1 MSHRVSKKRPCCI
14 CRRWFRP
21 HPRVGDRQRT
31 CGRDECQR
39 KLHRRNCKDWHDR
52 NQDYDRETRLRARLK
67 RGKEKGPY
75 LEPAQGLNWEVAR
88 DEIGLE
94 PLVVIDE
101 FAQVAHNMAR
111 DEMPAQR
118 FEYKGKSRGLIL
130 GKPRDEMDSDWEHE

>member
-1 MSHRVSKKRPCCI
+1 MSHRVSKKRPCCV

-31 CGRDECQR
+31 CGRDECQQ
-39 KLHRRNCKDWHDR
+39 KLHRRTCKEWHDR

-75 LEPAQGLNWEVAR
+75 SEPAHGLNWEVAR

-101 FAQVAHNMAR
+101 FAKIAHNMAR
-111 DEMPAQR
+111 DEIPPQR
-118 FEYKGKSRGLIL
+118 FESKGKSRGLIP